1 LFTIFL
7 ILLLAGAAVEATTFP
22 FFAAL
27 LPFVAAVPAT
37 LMAAAQLVLELRS
50 GGKSE
55 EVLDLA
61 TSEAAASRKGTMR
74 ALMFFGVVLAYYGLI
89 WMVGFRPAT
98 LLFLVTFLR
107 VFATASWLR
116 TGVYTAVIFAVLQ
129 AMVHFLSV
137 EMPEGLWS
145 LGF

>member
-1 LFTIFL
+1 LFTVFL

-22 FFAAL
+22 FYAAL
-27 LPFVAAVPAT
+27 LPFVAAAPAV
-37 LMAAAQLVLELRS
+37 LMAAGQLVLQLR
-50 GGKSE
+50 GGGESK

-61 TSEAAASRKGTMR
+61 TSEEAASRKGTVR
-74 ALMFFGVVLAYYGLI
+74 ALLFFGVVLAYYGLI

-107 VFATASWLR
+107 VFAASSWLR

-129 AMVHFLSV
+129 AMVYFLSV
-137 EMPEGLWS
+137 EMPEGFWS